1 MVFTESMLNGY
12 SQPLSETEDQ
22 RCKRAINMVRDALR
36 NIGYST
42 PATAPDILVADSY
55 AYTYEMR
62 NAAGKKVRLLV
73 QGSYANNTNVKQ
85 NSDVDIAVI
94 LESTFETNYRPGVT
108 GERYGFTDSSETALS
123 FKDAVE
129 KILRDYF
136 VTGVERKN
144 KSIKVHGN
152 SYRVD
157 ADTVP
162 CLRYRDYRND
172 YRFDPDNYT
181 GGIVIHADDGA
192 KIYNYPEQHIRNG
205 KVKNAA
211 TNHIYKKM
219 VRIMK
224 KMRYLMEDC
233 DISAA
238 SKVSSFA
245 LESLLWNIPDSWY
258 LEYKDFRKVFV
269 FNQLISYLHAH
280 VGEMPGYLE
289 ANGIKK
295 LFPTAR
301 DVENMNSFLNA
312 LNRFYQ
318 YQ

>member
-1 MVFTESMLNGY
+1 MLFTESMLNGY
-12 SQPLSETEDQ
+12 AQPLSDTEDQ

-36 NIGYST
+36 NLGYT
-42 PATAPDILVADSY
+42 TATVNPGILVADSY
-55 AYTYEMR
+55 AYTYEMS

-94 LESTFETNYRPGVT
+94 LESTFETDYRPGVT
-108 GERYGFTDSSETALS
+108 RERYGFTSSSETARS
-123 FKDAVE
+123 FKDVVE
-129 KILRDYF
+129 QTLKDYF

-172 YRFDPDNYT
+172 YRFDPSNYT
-181 GGIVIHADDGA
+181 GGIVIRADDGA
-192 KIYNYPEQHIRNG
+192 TIYNYPEQHIRNG
-205 KVKNAA
+205 RAKNAA
-211 TNHIYKKM
+211 TNHMYKKM

-224 KMRYLMEDC
+224 KMRYVMEDC
-233 DISAA
+233 NISIADT
-238 SKVSSFA
+238 VSSFA

-258 LEYKDFRKVFV
+258 LEYKDYRKVFT
-269 FNQLISYLHAH
+269 FGQLIGYLLAH
-280 VGEMPGYLE
+280 VDEMPIYLE

-301 DVENMNSFLNA
+301 DVENMHSFLSK
-312 LNRFYQ
+312 LNQFYQ